1 MELSIIIVNWN
12 SLAYLRACLTSV
24 YREIHGISFEV
35 IVVDNASPE
44 RGIDSL
50 QSEFPDMVLIKS
62 ELNLGFAGANNL
74 GFKRSS
80 GNYVL
85 FLNPDT
91 EIVGDAIQVMLEQS
105 RLRPDAG
112 IVGCKL
118 LNTDRSV
125 QLQSIQKFPTILT
138 SVLDAEY
145 LLLRWPHCP
154 LWDIQP
160 LFQENVKVIKVEV
173 IPGACM
179 LLKREVFEKVGMLS
193 EDYFMYGEDL
203 DLNHKLKHANYNN
216 YYVGQAAIIHHGGR
230 SSVQQKV
237 SQWAIIMRHQAMLE
251 YHRKTRGLVYKS
263 MYRAAIG
270 CTAAVRLVILTLMF
284 PLGNIVWERKSLKA
298 STAKWKAVLNW
309 ALGRQDVALGSR

>member
-24 YREIHGISFEV
+24 YREIQGISFEV

-44 RGIDSL
+44 GGMDGL
-50 QSEFPDMVLIKS
+50 KAEFPELVLIKS
-62 ELNLGFAGANNL
+62 DVNLGFAGANNL
-74 GFKRSS
+74 GFKRSN
-80 GNYVL
+80 GDYVL

-91 EIVGDAIQVMLEQS
+91 EIVGDSIQVMLEQS

-160 LFQENVKVIKVEV
+160 LFQENVKVIRVEV

-193 EDYFMYGEDL
+193 EDYFMYAEDL
-203 DLNHKLKHANYNN
+203 DLNYKLKRANYNN

-251 YHRKTRGLVYKS
+251 YYRKTRGLVYKS
-263 MYRAAIG
+263 MYRVAIG
-270 CTAAVRLVILTLMF
+270 CTAAVRLLILTLMF
-284 PLGNIVWERKSLKA
+284 PLGNIMWERKSLKA

>member
-12 SLAYLRACLTSV
+12 SLAYLRACLTSL
-24 YREIHGISFEV
+24 YREIRGISFEV

-50 QSEFPDMVLIKS
+50 QSEFPAMVLIKS
-62 ELNLGFAGANNL
+62 EVNLGFAGANNL
-74 GFKRSS
+74 GFRRSS

-203 DLNHKLKHANYNN
+203 DLNYKLKHANYNN

-251 YHRKTRGLVYKS
+251 YYRKTRGLVYKS

-284 PLGNIVWERKSLKA
+284 PLGNIVWERKSLRA

>member
-1 MELSIIIVNWN
+1 
-12 SLAYLRACLTSV
+12 LR
-24 YREIHGISFEV
+24 H
-35 IVVDNASPE
+35 
-44 RGIDSL
+44 
-50 QSEFPDMVLIKS
+50 
-62 ELNLGFAGANNL
+62 
-74 GFKRSS
+74 
-80 GNYVL
+80 
-85 FLNPDT
+85 
-91 EIVGDAIQVMLEQS
+91 
-105 RLRPDAG
+105 DAG

-193 EDYFMYGEDL
+193 EDYFMYAEDL
-203 DLNHKLKHANYNN
+203 DLNYKLKLANYNN
-216 YYVGQAAIIHHGGR
+216 YYVGQAVIIHHGGR
-230 SSVQQKV
+230 SSIQQKV
-237 SQWAIIMRHQAMLE
+237 SQWATIMRHQAMMQ
-251 YHRKTRGLVYKS
+251 YHLKTRGLVYKS

-270 CTAAVRLVILTLMF
+270 CAAAVRLMILTLML

>member
-12 SLAYLRACLTSV
+12 SLAYLRACLTSL
-24 YREIHGISFEV
+24 YREIRGISFEV

-50 QSEFPDMVLIKS
+50 QSEFPAMVLIKS
-62 ELNLGFAGANNL
+62 EVNLGFAGANNL
-74 GFKRSS
+74 GFRRSS

-203 DLNHKLKHANYNN
+203 DLNYKLKHANYNN

-251 YHRKTRGLVYKS
+251 YYRKTRGLVYKS

-309 ALGRQDVALGSR
+309 ALGRQNVALGSR

>member
-1 MELSIIIVNWN
+1 M
-12 SLAYLRACLTSV
+12 
-24 YREIHGISFEV
+24 
-35 IVVDNASPE
+35 
-44 RGIDSL
+44 
-50 QSEFPDMVLIKS
+50 
-62 ELNLGFAGANNL
+62 
-74 GFKRSS
+74 
-80 GNYVL
+80 
-85 FLNPDT
+85 
-91 EIVGDAIQVMLEQS
+91 
-105 RLRPDAG
+105 
-112 IVGCKL
+112 
-118 LNTDRSV
+118 

-203 DLNHKLKHANYNN
+203 DLNYKLKHANYNN

-237 SQWAIIMRHQAMLE
+237 SQWSTIMRHQAMLQ
-251 YHRKTRGLVYKS
+251 YYRKTRGLVYKS

-270 CTAAVRLVILTLMF
+270 CAAAARLMILALML

-298 STAKWKAVLNW
+298 SLAKWKAVLNW
-309 ALGRQDVALGSR
+309 ALGRQDDVALGSR

>member
-12 SLAYLRACLTSV
+12 SLAYLRACLASV
-24 YREIHGISFEV
+24 YRQIQGISFEV

-44 RGIDSL
+44 GGIDSL
-50 QSEFPDMVLIKS
+50 KPEFPDMVLIKS
-62 ELNLGFAGANNL
+62 AVNLGFAGANNV

-80 GNYVL
+80 GKYVL

-125 QLQSIQKFPTILT
+125 QLQSIQKFPTILS

-193 EDYFMYGEDL
+193 EDYFMYAEDL
-203 DLNHKLKHANYNN
+203 DLNYKLKRAHYNN
-216 YYVGQAAIIHHGGR
+216 YYVGQSAIIHHGGR
-230 SSVQQKV
+230 SSSQQKV
-237 SQWAIIMRHQAMLE
+237 SQWATIMRHQAMLE
-251 YHRKTRGLVYKS
+251 YYRKTRGLVYKS

-270 CTAAVRLVILTLMF
+270 CTAAVRLMILTLMF

>member
-44 RGIDSL
+44 RGIDGL
-50 QSEFPDMVLIKS
+50 QSEFPDMVMIKS
-62 ELNLGFAGANNL
+62 EVNLGFAGANNL

-193 EDYFMYGEDL
+193 EDYFMYAEDL
-203 DLNHKLKHANYNN
+203 DLNYKLKHANYNN
-216 YYVGQAAIIHHGGR
+216 YYVGQAAII
-230 SSVQQKV
+230 
-237 SQWAIIMRHQAMLE
+237 MRHQAMLE
-251 YHRKTRGLVYKS
+251 YYRKTRGLVYKS

-270 CTAAVRLVILTLMF
+270 CTAAVRLMILTLML

-309 ALGRQDVALGSR
+309 ALGRRDVALGNR